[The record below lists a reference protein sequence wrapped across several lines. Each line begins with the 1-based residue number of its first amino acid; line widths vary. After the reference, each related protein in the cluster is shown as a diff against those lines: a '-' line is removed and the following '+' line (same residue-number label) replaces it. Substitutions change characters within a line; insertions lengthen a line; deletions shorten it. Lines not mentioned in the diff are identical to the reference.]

1 MLQETRKRLR
11 DTVVE
16 EEFQSKS
23 EGEQP
28 LPKRVQFMSTKSA
41 FKLALAGNSDLEEV
55 ESSDVEM
62 EYTND
67 V

>member
-16 EEFQSKS
+16 EGFQSDS

-28 LPKRVQFMSTKSA
+28 LPKRVQFMSTTSPL
-41 FKLALAGNSDLEEV
+41 KLTLAGDSDLEEV

-62 EYTND
+62 EYRNG